1 MEHVVFFTDPLG
13 ASSFRR
19 FTSRDDALRY
29 IEHLRNDEGV
39 EDVSLYA
46 MSPIPVNFR
55 AYVRAEVVDD
65 TVPYARDPESA
76 EADRAPADVG
86 FFTN

>member
-19 FTSRDDALRY
+19 FSSREDALRY

-39 EDVSLYA
+39 EDVSLFA
-46 MSPIPVNFR
+46 MTQIPLSFR

-65 TVPYARDPESA
+65 SVPYARDPESA
-76 EADRAPADVG
+76 DAERAPADVG